1 MGWNRVAIVGVGMI
15 PFGELFDLSYEAM
28 IEEAYVRALDGV
40 DKGIEPREIE
50 AGWLGTCRPLAH
62 GTETLAGV
70 SLAGILG
77 LAGIPCTRVENGC
90 PTGSDAFRNACL
102 GVASGVYDVA
112 LVVGA
117 EKMRDKST
125 EESLLGRATQGHPV
139 FQRGESAPITF
150 APQATRHMHEFGTTK
165 EQMALVAVKNHGNG
179 ARNPYSHHRKPLT
192 VEQVLRSP
200 WVCYPLNL
208 FDCCPQTDGAA
219 AAILV
224 RADLAP
230 RYTER
235 PVYVAGFGMATDY
248 QYIVEK
254 ESFTTFVATVRAAE
268 QAYRMAGIT
277 PADVGVAEVHDC
289 FTITELMNYED
300 LGFCAKGEGGKLIE
314 RGETALTGRIP
325 VNPSG
330 GLLAK
335 GHPLGATGVAQL
347 AELFWQLRGEATGRQ
362 VEIRTG
368 YGLQH
373 NLGGTGIANSVVT
386 ILTTRR
392 DG

>member
-1 MGWNRVAIVGVGMI
+1 MGWNRVAVVGVGMI

-28 IEEAYVRALDGV
+28 VQEAYLRALASV
-40 DKGIEPREIE
+40 DRGLDPREIQ

-70 SLAGILG
+70 SLAGVVG

-102 GVASGVYDVA
+102 GVASGLYDVV

-150 APQATRHMHEFGTTK
+150 APQATRHMHEYGTTK
-165 EQMALVAVKNHGNG
+165 EQMALVAVKNHGHG
-179 ARNPYSHHRKPLT
+179 ARNPYAHHRRPVT

-208 FDCCPQTDGAA
+208 LDCCPQTDGAA
-219 AAILV
+219 AALLV
-224 RADLAP
+224 RADLAE
-230 RYTER
+230 RYTDR
-235 PVYVAGFGMATDY
+235 PVYVAGLGMATDH

-254 ESFTTFVATVRAAE
+254 ASFTTFAATVRAAQ
-268 QAYRMAGIT
+268 QAYRMAGVT
-277 PADVGVAEVHDC
+277 PADLDVAEVHDC

-300 LGFCAKGEGGKLIE
+300 LGFCAPGEGGKLIE
-314 RGETALTGRIP
+314 RGETGLGGRLP

-335 GHPLGATGVAQL
+335 GHPLGASGVAQL
-347 AELFWQLRGEATGRQ
+347 AELYWQLRGEAAGRQ
-362 VEIRTG
+362 VEVRSG

-373 NLGGTGIANSVVT
+373 NLGGTGIANAVVT

-392 DG
+392 HG

>member
-40 DKGIEPREIE
+40 DKGIEPREIQ

-125 EESLLGRATQGHPV
+125 EESLLGRVTQGHPV

-150 APQATRHMHEFGTTK
+150 APQATRHMYEFGTTK

-224 RADLAP
+224 RADLAS
-230 RYTER
+230 RYTDR
-235 PVYVAGFGMATDY
+235 PIYVAGFGMATDY

-254 ESFTTFVATVRAAE
+254 ESFTTFIATVRAAE
-268 QAYRMAGIT
+268 QAYKMAGIT
-277 PADVGVAEVHDC
+277 PADVDVAEVHDC

-362 VEIRTG
+362 VEMRTG

>member
-1 MGWNRVAIVGVGMI
+1 
-15 PFGELFDLSYEAM
+15 
-28 IEEAYVRALDGV
+28 
-40 DKGIEPREIE
+40 
-50 AGWLGTCRPLAH
+50 
-62 GTETLAGV
+62 
-70 SLAGILG
+70 
-77 LAGIPCTRVENGC
+77 
-90 PTGSDAFRNACL
+90 
-102 GVASGVYDVA
+102 
-112 LVVGA
+112 
-117 EKMRDKST
+117 MRDKST

-179 ARNPYSHHRKPLT
+179 GRNPYSHHRKPLT

-224 RADLAP
+224 RADLAS

-277 PADVGVAEVHDC
+277 PTDVDVAEVHDC

-335 GHPLGATGVAQL
+335 GHPLGATGVAQI

>member
-1 MGWNRVAIVGVGMI
+1 VGLI

-28 IEEAYVRALDGV
+28 IETAYCRALDSV
-40 DKGIEPREIE
+40 DKGIAPREIQ

-70 SLAGILG
+70 SLAGIVG

-102 GVASGVYDVA
+102 GVASGVYDVV

-125 EESLLGRATQGHPV
+125 EESLLGRATQGHPI

-179 ARNPYSHHRKPLT
+179 ARNPYSHHRRPVT

-208 FDCCPQTDGAA
+208 LDCCPQTDGAA

-224 RADLAP
+224 RADLAA
-230 RYTER
+230 RYTDR
-235 PVYVAGFGMATDY
+235 PVFVAGIGMATDY

-254 ESFTTFVATVRAAE
+254 ESFTTFIATVRAAE

-277 PADVGVAEVHDC
+277 PADIDLAEVHDC
-289 FTITELMNYED
+289 FTITEIMNYED

-347 AELFWQLRGEATGRQ
+347 AECYWQLRGEAEGRQ
-362 VEIRTG
+362 VEIRQG
-368 YGLQH
+368 YALQH

-386 ILTTRR
+386 ILTDRR

>member
-1 MGWNRVAIVGVGMI
+1 MGWNRVAMVGVGLI

-28 IEEAYVRALDGV
+28 IETAYCRALDSV
-40 DKGIEPREIE
+40 DKGIAPREIQ

-70 SLAGILG
+70 SLAGIVG

-102 GVASGVYDVA
+102 GVASGVYDVV

-125 EESLLGRATQGHPV
+125 EESLLGRATQGHPI

-179 ARNPYSHHRKPLT
+179 ARNPYSHHRRPVT

-208 FDCCPQTDGAA
+208 LDCCPQTDGAA

-224 RADLAP
+224 RADLAA
-230 RYTER
+230 RYTDR
-235 PVYVAGFGMATDY
+235 PVFVAGIGMATDY

-254 ESFTTFVATVRAAE
+254 ESFTTFIATVRAAE

-277 PADVGVAEVHDC
+277 PADIDLAEVHDC
-289 FTITELMNYED
+289 FTITEIMNYED

-347 AELFWQLRGEATGRQ
+347 AECYWQLRGEAEGRQ
-362 VEIRTG
+362 VEIRQG
-368 YGLQH
+368 YALQH

-386 ILTTRR
+386 ILTDRR

>member
-50 AGWLGTCRPLAH
+50 TAWLGTCRPLAH

-219 AAILV
+219 AAIVV

-230 RYTER
+230 RYTDH

-277 PADVGVAEVHDC
+277 PADVDVAEVHDC
-289 FTITELMNYED
+289 FTITELINYED

-314 RGETALTGRIP
+314 RGETALAGRIP

-335 GHPLGATGVAQL
+335 GHPLGATGVAQI
-347 AELFWQLRGEATGRQ
+347 AELFWQLRGEAPGRQ
-362 VEIRTG
+362 VEVRTG

>member
-1 MGWNRVAIVGVGMI
+1 
-15 PFGELFDLSYEAM
+15 
-28 IEEAYVRALDGV
+28 
-40 DKGIEPREIE
+40 
-50 AGWLGTCRPLAH
+50 
-62 GTETLAGV
+62 
-70 SLAGILG
+70 
-77 LAGIPCTRVENGC
+77 
-90 PTGSDAFRNACL
+90 
-102 GVASGVYDVA
+102 
-112 LVVGA
+112 
-117 EKMRDKST
+117 
-125 EESLLGRATQGHPV
+125 
-139 FQRGESAPITF
+139 
-150 APQATRHMHEFGTTK
+150 MHEFGTTK

-224 RADLAP
+224 RADLAS
-230 RYTER
+230 RYTDR
-235 PVYVAGFGMATDY
+235 PIYVAGFGMATDY

-254 ESFTTFVATVRAAE
+254 ESFTTFIATVRAAE

-277 PADVGVAEVHDC
+277 PADVDVAEVHDC

-362 VEIRTG
+362 VEMRTG